1 MNDGINSDEVYLLRE
16 FFCEMIV
23 VALYDATDNTK
34 YKSIYKQ
41 QEIDRDKR
49 SALKWIAG
57 DKNSPFPFEEVCH
70 AVGIEPQPIIDI
82 INNEE
87 RLSKVDMRA
96 VRDDS
101 QLE

>member
-1 MNDGINSDEVYLLRE
+1 MSEKINSEEAFLLRE
-16 FFCEMIV
+16 FFCEMIAI
-23 VALYDATDNTK
+23 ALYDATDNTK

-49 SALKWIAG
+49 LALKWIAG

-101 QLE
+101 QFE